1 MELVVF
7 KELYEGSSVSC
18 LVISDSVIPWT
29 VAHQTPL
36 SVEFCRQEYW
46 NGFPFPSP
54 GNLPN
59 PRTEPGPLALQADSL
74 PSEPQ
79 RKPFRYIKYA

>member
-7 KELYEGSSVSC
+7 KELYDGSNVSC

-54 GNLPN
+54 CL
-59 PRTEPGPLALQADSL
+59 
-74 PSEPQ
+74 
-79 RKPFRYIKYA
+79 